1 MPDYGS
7 GSVSDWLVEWIEK
20 ISPRCGIDIPTG
32 ILFTKSFVTVKHLV
46 DVELLVIPIQ
56 INHRCNLRLYIRYF
70 PVILAGKRASYVR
83 VYVSLSPDPS
93 RTLF

>member
-56 INHRCNLRLYIRYF
+56 INHRCNLRLTSGIF
-70 PVILAGKRASYVR
+70 PSFLQENELSCVR